1 MITKKILI
9 FGASGQVGRYCIRR
23 FVKNNYKVIAVTR
36 NSHKK
41 GYILKTQAPIGYID
55 IIEANIFDE
64 QKLKDLISSVD
75 VCVNLVGIL
84 HEKGR
89 ISTFQ
94 NIHSVFPKK
103 LAEICNFFNVKLV
116 HISALG
122 LENAHDSKYAKS
134 KITGENSIRNI
145 LPSATIIKPSL
156 VYSVDDNF
164 TTKFMSLL
172 SLLPIFPLYYGGK
185 TKFTPIHVSELA
197 ELIFY
202 VISKELYSKN
212 IEAIGPEIL
221 TFKDILRILMRCIK
235 KKCIL
240 LPLPLPLAKGSAF
253 LMNFLP
259 NPPITIDQIKLLNYD
274 NIKSEKGFTNFDIGC
289 PSKIKFEEAV
299 TKYAYNWTEG
309 GQYSNF
315 LKK

>member
-1 MITKKILI
+1 
-9 FGASGQVGRYCIRR
+9 
-23 FVKNNYKVIAVTR
+23 
-36 NSHKK
+36 
-41 GYILKTQAPIGYID
+41 
-55 IIEANIFDE
+55 
-64 QKLKDLISSVD
+64 
-75 VCVNLVGIL
+75 
-84 HEKGR
+84 
-89 ISTFQ
+89 
-94 NIHSVFPKK
+94 
-103 LAEICNFFNVKLV
+103 
-116 HISALG
+116 
-122 LENAHDSKYAKS
+122 
-134 KITGENSIRNI
+134 
-145 LPSATIIKPSL
+145 
-156 VYSVDDNF
+156 
-164 TTKFMSLL
+164 MSLL

-221 TFKDILRILMRCIK
+221 SFKDILKILLKCIK
-235 KKCIL
+235 KNCIL

-253 LMNFLP
+253 FMSFLP

-274 NIKSEKGFTNFDIGC
+274 NIKSEKGITNFNIGC

-299 TKYAYNWTEG
+299 IKYAYNWSEG